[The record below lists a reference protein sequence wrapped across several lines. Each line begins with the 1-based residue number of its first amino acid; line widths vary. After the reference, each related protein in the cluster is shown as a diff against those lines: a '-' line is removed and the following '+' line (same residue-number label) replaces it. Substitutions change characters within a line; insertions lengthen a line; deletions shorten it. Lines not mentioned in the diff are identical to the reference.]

1 MVEVRKRD
9 YITCNTS
16 SPIIEHKD
24 GNTKVKLD
32 RSGPFYFINREE
44 GHCDKGQKLIVVVM
58 SAKLIWKLICVLFDI
73 VSQINF
79 KRETSHGLFQIQV
92 AGGCPRRLSL
102 IRTHVKK
109 TIRGSIQYLRQP
121 VMMMMIQPTGTVK
134 QNYVNIL
141 LMLMRLRQACD
152 HLLLVRG
159 YNSSSTWRSSI
170 EMAKKLPRDKQ
181 VCLLNCLEAFVY

>member
-79 KRETSHGLFQIQV
+79 KRFV
-92 AGGCPRRLSL
+92 
-102 IRTHVKK
+102 
-109 TIRGSIQYLRQP
+109 GSSGRP
-121 VMMMMIQPTGTVK
+121 
-134 QNYVNIL
+134 
-141 LMLMRLRQACD
+141 
-152 HLLLVRG
+152 
-159 YNSSSTWRSSI
+159 
-170 EMAKKLPRDKQ
+170 
-181 VCLLNCLEAFVY
+181 

>member
-1 MVEVRKRD
+1 MAGFARAVSSSSSSLVVLLLVFLANSSLSEAREFLVGGKTNAWKTPSSEFESLNLWAQNSRFLIGDSLVWNYDGNKDSMVEVRKRD

-24 GNTKVKLD
+24 GNTNVKLD

-79 KRETSHGLFQIQV
+79 KRFVGSSG
-92 AGGCPRRLSL
+92 RL
-102 IRTHVKK
+102 
-109 TIRGSIQYLRQP
+109 
-121 VMMMMIQPTGTVK
+121 
-134 QNYVNIL
+134 
-141 LMLMRLRQACD
+141 
-152 HLLLVRG
+152 
-159 YNSSSTWRSSI
+159 
-170 EMAKKLPRDKQ
+170 
-181 VCLLNCLEAFVY
+181 